1 MRTRLLKKL
10 HKEAYDKFKIV
21 QIEGKFQCYEWSCK
35 FYRYEWNLMI
45 KEYPTVPASF
55 DTFQEAQEYL
65 NRAKR
70 IWLCLKLDNLRR
82 ERNKQLVQ
90 TTRVD

>member
-45 KEYPTVPASF
+45 KQYPSTPALF

-65 NRAKR
+65 NQAKEK
-70 IWLCLKLDNLRR
+70 WLCLKLDNLRR